1 LTAGKPSSGER
12 DANTDHRPL
21 RVLQISDFHLR
32 QKAGDTLLGVD
43 TEQCFKDT
51 LAAALADNPPPDLAL
66 LTGDLAQDA
75 SPETYQRLR
84 SNLAHLP
91 CPIYCLP
98 GNHDD
103 SSLMAE
109 FLAKPA
115 VYCES
120 RIEFDSWQIIC
131 LDSCIPNSPN
141 GRLAAEQL
149 AILEHWLTICP
160 DHFTLIALHHPPIPT
175 GSVWLDTMQL
185 QNSVEFLAMLRGRE
199 QVKGVIFGHIHQELD
214 GEEAGLRLLGCP
226 STCFQFKPGQSD
238 FTLDRLPPGYRWLEL
253 YSDGLITTRVG
264 RLASIPTGLSLQ
276 AEGY

>member
-1 LTAGKPSSGER
+1 MTAGKLRSGEHVP
-12 DANTDHRPL
+12 NTDRGPL
-21 RVLQISDFHLR
+21 RLLQISDFHLR
-32 QKAGDTLLGVD
+32 QTCGDTLLGVD
-43 TEQCFKDT
+43 TEQCFKET
-51 LAAALADNPPPDLAL
+51 LAAALADHPPPDLAL

-75 SPETYQRLR
+75 TPETYRRLR
-84 SNLAHLP
+84 AELAPLP
-91 CPIYCLP
+91 CPAYCLP

-115 VYCES
+115 VYCQS
-120 RIEFDSWQIIC
+120 RIELDAWHIIC

-149 AILEHWLTICP
+149 AMLEHWLTICP

-175 GSVWLDTMQL
+175 GSAWLDTMQL

-214 GEEAGLRLLGCP
+214 EEEAGLRLLGCP
-226 STCFQFKPGQSD
+226 STCFQFKPGQPE
-238 FTLDRLPPGYRWLEL
+238 FTLDRIPPGYRWLEL
-253 YSDGLITTRVG
+253 YPDGLFTTRVE
-264 RLASIPTGLSLQ
+264 RLTNLPTGLSLQ